1 MSADLESIRHQLR
14 QIVERAGELETRFH
28 SDLAL
33 VHPEFSASARNL
45 LHYVALRQFDVGD
58 LQKQL
63 SKLGLS
69 SLGRAERH
77 VAASVGAVQRA
88 LDALSGGSS
97 PDDREQE
104 LAFEEGTA
112 LFDRN
117 SRAVLGDHPPDR
129 AVSIMVTLPAEAAD
143 DYDFVHDLV
152 ASGMDIARINCAH
165 DSRETWEG
173 MIDNFRRASGNLGKR
188 CRIMMDLGGPKFRT
202 GLLRPGPKVLRL
214 RPRRDALGNPVAPRR
229 VRCIADDEPW
239 TGKKFAV
246 VPVPRACVES
256 AAVGDELRF
265 KDTRGRKRLLEV
277 VARDDKGLVLEL
289 HKTAYIGTGLRFR
302 LVKHGSGERQEFR
315 FGELPA
321 VEEPIVLRV
330 DDLLVLTRDWTPG
343 SPAVLETDGSL
354 RTHATVSCRPVE
366 VFDQVAV
373 GDPVILND
381 GKISGVVEVCD
392 GTEMRVR
399 ITAAKPT
406 GSRLRSNKG
415 INFPRTDLDLSGIT
429 AGDREVLPFVVEHAD
444 AIALSFVRRAED
456 VVALQDELGKYPGR
470 NPAIVVKVETERAY
484 RKLPQ
489 IILAAMR
496 NYPAGLMIARGDL
509 AVECGWVSLAEIQEE
524 ILWLAE
530 AAHLPV
536 IWATQ
541 VLEAEAKKGL
551 PTRAEIT
558 DAAMSQRADCV
569 MLNKGPNILGA
580 IHMLDKI
587 LRKMQ
592 RHQDKKT
599 AKLVRL
605 SISEI

>member
-1 MSADLESIRHQLR
+1 MSADLEAIRHQLR
-14 QIVERAGELETRFH
+14 QIVERAGELEARFE

-33 VHPEFSASARNL
+33 AHPDFSASARNL
-45 LHYVALRQFDVGD
+45 LHYVALRQFDIGD

-63 SKLGLS
+63 SELGLS
-69 SLGRAERH
+69 SLGRSERH
-77 VAASVGAVQRA
+77 VAASIEAVRQA
-88 LDALSGGSS
+88 LDALAGGAEF
-97 PDDREQE
+97 DERKQE
-104 LAFEEGTA
+104 EAFAEGTT
-112 LFDRN
+112 LFERN

-152 ASGMDIARINCAH
+152 VSGMDIARINCAH
-165 DSRETWEG
+165 DSREAWSG
-173 MIDNFRRASGNLGKR
+173 MIDNIRRASENLGKE

-214 RPRRDALGNPVAPRR
+214 RPRRDALGNTVAPRR

-246 VPVPRACVES
+246 VPVPRACIES
-256 AAVGDELRF
+256 AEVGDELRF
-265 KDTRGRKRLLEV
+265 RDTRGRKRRLEV
-277 VARDDKGLVLEL
+277 VASDDKGLVLEL
-289 HKTAYIGTGLRFR
+289 YKTAYIGTGLRFH
-302 LVKHGSGERQEFR
+302 LVNHDSGERKEFR

-321 VEEPIVLRV
+321 VEEPIMLHV
-330 DDLLVLTRDWTPG
+330 DDILVLTRDVSPG
-343 SPAVLETDGSL
+343 YPAVIESDGSL
-354 RTHATVSCRPVE
+354 RKHAHVSCRPIE

-373 GDPVILND
+373 DDPVMLND
-381 GKISGVVEVCD
+381 GKISGVVESCN
-392 GTEMRVR
+392 GTEILVR

-415 INFPRTDLDLSGIT
+415 VNFPRTDLDLAGIT
-429 AGDREVLPFVVEHAD
+429 ARDREVLPFVVEHAD
-444 AIALSFVRRAED
+444 AIALSFVRRPED
-456 VVALQDELGKYPGR
+456 VVALQEELRGYPDR

-496 NYPAGLMIARGDL
+496 SYPAGLMIARGDL

-530 AAHLPV
+530 AAHLPA

-541 VLEAEAKKGL
+541 VLEAEAQQGTEY
-551 PTRAEIT
+551 PRRDPHAGQDPAQ
-558 DAAMSQRADCV
+558 DAASPGQEDGQARTPVD
-569 MLNKGPNILGA
+569 LGDLTA
-580 IHMLDKI
+580 
-587 LRKMQ
+587 
-592 RHQDKKT
+592 RHNRTRVT
-599 AKLVRL
+599 ALAPASCYRVP
-605 SISEI
+605 S